1 MGFIIFLIFILII
14 AAIVFINIKISNF
27 KYRAKQ
33 EVLKG
38 TGISS
43 SEINTGLTN
52 AFEKKYLNKFLDE
65 HSNYTEES
73 FKEFIKQYAT
83 SLINKEPIN
92 EFNENVCTKMQKDS
106 KLEKLQTMQFK
117 RINIT
122 KYNGKNLVV
131 MAVYTDNRD
140 EYNMYLVFDIIGEK
154 MQLIRYQIS
163 KGVVVGF

>member
-52 AFEKKYLNKFLDE
+52 TFEKKYLNKFLDE

-83 SLINKEPIN
+83 SLINKEPTN